1 MIVVAGAGYV
11 IATEANKHRNKKYN
25 HYEAVIRGGV
35 YIGKGISKSQAIAR
49 MKSRKDTWSTS
60 RSQSRGVAAAANPKG
75 DPINEV
81 DKYKSKPKKLVL
93 LSLASL

>member
-1 MIVVAGAGYV
+1 MLQKPTNTGIKN
-11 IATEANKHRNKKYN
+11 ITIN
-25 HYEAVIRGGV
+25 EAVIRGGV

-60 RSQSRGVAAAANPKG
+60 RSQSRGVAVVAAANPKG